1 MRRTDGF
8 TLLEA
13 LIALA
18 VFGLIVVLATTGVVG
33 ALKAQSLNEA
43 VTSSQ
48 ARLRR
53 VTEVFT
59 QDLRSSV
66 LGGVTNTPYVS
77 NDHQVSFLTLAGGGG
92 NKVLPHDYGQG
103 NSFSNAENLFLLW
116 SDPNTSATSLEGH
129 HVLLVNDNGD
139 ATIFRVSNVQAVAG
153 TTYQFNV
160 VHSGCPNLIGY
171 TDARTMTLRT
181 RAVGYR
187 FDAGSGTLYLKDGS
201 SAETPVAFDLSDVT
215 IQYVYETAA
224 GTPIVRNAPLTDAS
238 GQPVRTGTDAGG
250 QSLTLARV
258 GLVVSASDGSQGT
271 RVRRTVSGEVE
282 MSSNPSL
289 KLNKVTPC
297 N

>member
-1 MRRTDGF
+1 MRRTQGF

-18 VFGLIVVLATTGVVG
+18 IFGLIVVMATTGVVG
-33 ALKAQSLNEA
+33 ALRAQSLNEA

-66 LGGVTNTPYVS
+66 LGGVANTPYVS
-77 NDHQVSFLTLAGGGG
+77 NDHEVSFLTLTGGAGD
-92 NKVLPHDYGQG
+92 KVLPHDYGQG
-103 NSFSNAENLFLLW
+103 NSFPNADNLFLLW
-116 SDPNTSATSLEGH
+116 SDPNTSATTLQGH

-139 ATIFRVSNVQAVAG
+139 ATIFQVTNVTAVAG
-153 TTYQFNV
+153 TTYQYNV
-160 VHSGCPNLIGY
+160 VHNGCKNLISY
-171 TDARTMTLRT
+171 TDARTMTLST

-187 FDAGSGTLYLKDGS
+187 FDAGSGTLYFKDGS
-201 SAETPVAFDLSDVT
+201 SAEVPVAFDLSRVS
-215 IQYVYETAA
+215 IQYVYQTDA
-224 GTPIVRNAPLTDAS
+224 GTTVVRGWPLTDAS
-238 GQPVRTGTDAGG
+238 GQPVRTGTISG
-250 QSLTLARV
+250 QNVTLARV
-258 GLVVSASDGSQGT
+258 GLVVTAADGTQGSRAT
-271 RVRRTVSGEVE
+271 RTISGEVE